1 MKYRKLMLWMCFLL
15 FSNVVFSNEIIV
27 QNVSSNV
34 YVLTGKDY
42 GTNIGLIEIADKL
55 ILIDPMPGETHF
67 YQLDKTINEIVGK
80 RPSYILNT
88 HDHSDHTGGNA
99 YFKSNGAQVL
109 ETSPIADSVQA
120 IGVNSHSSKDTL
132 YYLKGSNILFVGDVY
147 DTSWHPTF
155 YSGGTKGFNEAIETI
170 LNFADAQTIIV
181 PGHGPIA
188 NKAALVTFRDN
199 TNAWI
204 ERISYLHYQGLSTEM
219 IMKDE
224 QVLTILEMFSA
235 NNKSP
240 VLPEKAISRFIE
252 RTISVVESEHK
263 H

>member
-1 MKYRKLMLWMCFLL
+1 MCFVS

-27 QNVSSNV
+27 QKISSNIH
-34 YVLTGKDY
+34 VLTGKDY
-42 GTNIGLIEIADKL
+42 GTNIGLVEIADKL
-55 ILIDPMPGETHF
+55 ILIDPMPGETNF
-67 YQLDKTINEIVGK
+67 NQLDKTINEVVGK

-88 HDHSDHTGGNA
+88 HNHSDHTGGNA

-109 ETSPIADSVQA
+109 ETSLIADSVQE
-120 IGVNSHSSKDTL
+120 IDVNSHSSNDTL
-132 YYLKGSNILFVGDVY
+132 YYLKDSNILFVGDVF

-155 YSGGTKGFNEAIETI
+155 YSGGTKGFNDAIETI
-170 LNFADAQTIIV
+170 LNIANAQTVIV
-181 PGHGPIA
+181 PGHGPLA
-188 NKAALVTFRDN
+188 NKAALATFRDN
-199 TNAWI
+199 TNTWI
-204 ERISYLHYQGLSTEM
+204 ERISYLHYQGLSIEL

-224 QVLTILEMFSA
+224 QALKILEMFSV

-240 VLPEKAISRFIE
+240 LLPEKAISRFIE